1 MDKYNDLYIEFS
13 GIDYV
18 STQQPFFI
26 KYIESNQL
34 NNSNEIDNSNNIFSN
49 LDLENIPDFLLIFYK
64 SINTI
69 NKEFY
74 INNWTF
80 MSFNKIIEI
89 KTNYLKNNIQAID
102 IAFTYMGMGN
112 IIMAF
117 YDTKTN
123 LIKLRWDGGSNGFD
137 RQYNYNILKQYYNGI
152 INNIGTQE
160 TFSSF
165 DELLIY
171 IKNYKNSY
179 L

>member
-1 MDKYNDLYIEFS
+1 MDKYKDLYIEFS
-13 GIDYV
+13 SIDYD

-26 KYIESNQL
+26 KNIETR
-34 NNSNEIDNSNNIFSN
+34 EIDNSNNIFYN
-49 LDLENIPDFLLIFYK
+49 LDLENIPDFLLTFYK

-69 NKEFY
+69 DREFY

-80 MSFNKIIEI
+80 MSLNKIIEI
-89 KTNYLKNNIQAID
+89 KTNYSKNNVQAID
-102 IAFTYMGMGN
+102 IAFTYMGMGH
-112 IIMAF
+112 IKMAF

-123 LIKLRWDGGSNGFD
+123 LIKIRWDGGSNYFD
-137 RQYNYNILKQYYNGI
+137 REDNYNQLKQYYNGI
-152 INNIGTQE
+152 NNNIGTQE

-171 IKNYKNSY
+171 IKNYQNSY